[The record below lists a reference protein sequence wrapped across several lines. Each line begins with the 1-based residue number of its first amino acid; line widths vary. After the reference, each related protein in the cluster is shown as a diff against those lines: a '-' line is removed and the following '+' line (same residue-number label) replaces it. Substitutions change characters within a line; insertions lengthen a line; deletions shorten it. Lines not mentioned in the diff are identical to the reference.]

1 MTRKTFLLILSS
13 VFVLAIVIRIFWYD
27 NDYSNPLHFS
37 QYPTYGYY
45 EIYPETILGSLNRGM
60 NEVFTPASKEISDQ
74 GEQYDEAFHW
84 SQSDYL
90 KIANALSQE
99 VWHESLDL
107 EEWKVLYLSLDQSCE
122 DNPQGFHTFSIVY
135 FKNLGVEFW
144 NRRYQARLI
153 EVYPWQGLIR
163 WGDSTFSDAI
173 KPGWGNANLNEFKVT
188 ADGALLIAERNGGSE
203 VRQEADN
210 MCRIS
215 IRMNNYSPVTGY
227 TNNNWLAEYG
237 VADFYLLIN
246 PFTGEFKSN

>member
-1 MTRKTFLLILSS
+1 MTRKTFLLILSL
-13 VFVLAIVIRIFWYD
+13 VFVLTIAIRIFWYD

-45 EIYPETILGSLNRGM
+45 EIYPETILGSLNREVT
-60 NEVFTPASKEISDQ
+60 EVFTPASDEIWNR

-90 KIANALSQE
+90 MIANALSQE

-163 WGDSTFSDAI
+163 WGDSTFSDDI

-188 ADGALLIAERNGGSE
+188 ADGALLITERNGGSE

-227 TNNNWLAEYG
+227 TNNNWLVEYG

-246 PFTGEFKSN
+246 PFTGEFKSK